1 MLVIT
6 RRWRQLSSNAAE
18 PALPTQ
24 IVDMVPGREALM
36 VVEHQL
42 PEMEIQQ
49 QIMDS
54 NEISWI
60 PWRNILSQSKI
71 DNFEQFMYM
80 NIGLRIANSESQ
92 NQQLQRWWGNYPP
105 LVEHFN
111 KLVQQIRDGDT
122 IVASSDGSYLEDGWA
137 LANFFFM
144 RQS

>member
-1 MLVIT
+1 
-6 RRWRQLSSNAAE
+6 
-18 PALPTQ
+18 
-24 IVDMVPGREALM
+24 MVPGREALM

-92 NQQLQRWWGNYPP
+92 NQQLQR
-105 LVEHFN
+105 
-111 KLVQQIRDGDT
+111 
-122 IVASSDGSYLEDGWA
+122 
-137 LANFFFM
+137 
-144 RQS
+144 